1 VKTNKSWIFLC
12 LLSCAVGI
20 LVGKILFIPG
30 ISIQREINPVHA
42 LSIISTLFVAIVISI
57 LFAQE
62 KDKNK
67 GRKEIVLN
75 RVCAGLEICDSLF
88 GKINDNKIE
97 HSQAVSIFKRIGIVT
112 KCVFYAC
119 NKIEL
124 KLTMNEDKF
133 NEQAKRVKDLMTNT
147 PIIPENV
154 NTPPIKTTKGIVE
167 YNSNRIAE
175 IETELEKLRNMFLEL
190 QIDIIAK

>member
-1 VKTNKSWIFLC
+1 MKTNKSWILLC
-12 LLSCAVGI
+12 FISCIIGI

-30 ISIQREINPVHA
+30 ISIQHEINPVHA
-42 LSIISTLFVAIVISI
+42 LSVISTLFVAIVVSI
-57 LFAQE
+57 LFTQE

-67 GRKEIVLN
+67 GKKEIVLN
-75 RVCAGLEICDSLF
+75 RVCAGFEICDSLH
-88 GKINDNKIE
+88 GRIIDNKID
-97 HSQAVSIFKRIGIVT
+97 HSHAVSVFKRIAIVT

-119 NKIEL
+119 KTIGL
-124 KLTMNEDKF
+124 TITMNEAKF
-133 NEQAKRVKDLMTNT
+133 NEQAKRLKDLMTNT
-147 PIIPENV
+147 PIIPDDLT
-154 NTPPIKTTKGIVE
+154 TPPIKITKGIIE